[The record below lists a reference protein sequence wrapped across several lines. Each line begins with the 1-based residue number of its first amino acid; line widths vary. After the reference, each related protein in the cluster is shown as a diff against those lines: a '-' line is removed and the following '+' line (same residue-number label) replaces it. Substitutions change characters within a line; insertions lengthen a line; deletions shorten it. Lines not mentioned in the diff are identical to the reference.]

1 MVQFISKKKICLFL
15 ILFLWGTKCEN
26 INDLLTNMEKYVN
39 PQMLIALKSLI
50 KKELKSEVNGVLL
63 ELKSDKQLNSSLV
76 SYETITNLISL
87 TENNIN
93 KFENSENS
101 FEEIKYL
108 QSLII
113 NFSDLE
119 TNLHEIM
126 NVDVEK
132 IESLLK
138 VLDQVINF
146 IEENIEKFQINKS
159 SESNS
164 KSTENEIQSS
174 SLSTYSP
181 SNVRESHWSIY
192 IAIII
197 VFVFLLII
205 LYKRC
210 KRKADFKEVDYVQ
223 YKSEIKQISDF

>member
-1 MVQFISKKKICLFL
+1 MVQFISHKKLCLFL
-15 ILFLWGTKCEN
+15 ILCIWGAKCEN
-26 INDLLTNMEKYVN
+26 INDMLTNMEKYVN
-39 PQMLIALKSLI
+39 PQMLITLKSLI
-50 KKELKSEVNGVLL
+50 KKELKSEVYGLLL
-63 ELKSDKQLNSSLV
+63 ELNSDKQLNSSLI
-76 SYETITNLISL
+76 SYETITNLINL

-119 TNLHEIM
+119 TNLQEILY
-126 NVDVEK
+126 VHVEK

-138 VLDQVINF
+138 VLHQVLNF
-146 IEENIEKFQINKS
+146 LEENIENFQINKS
-159 SESNS
+159 SESSS

-181 SNVRESHWSIY
+181 SNDRESHWSLY

-197 VFVFLLII
+197 VFVFILII

-210 KRKADFKEVDYVQ
+210 KRKADSKEVDYVQ
-223 YKSEIKQISDF
+223 YKSEIKISDF